1 MRASVGARLASTV
14 CETELIVIRA
24 PANDIDLEC
33 GGSPMVAAG
42 SPDAHRGTL
51 PDGADGGGTVVGKR
65 YVDAEH
71 TIEVLCTKSGRGS
84 LSVGG
89 SPVSIRPPKNLP
101 SSD

>member
-51 PDGADGGGTVVGKR
+51 PDGAVGKR

-71 TIEVLCTKSGRGS
+71 TIEVLCTKSGCGS